1 MKLDQ
6 LKEKARYL
14 ALAPVAALS
23 VPAAIAGPLESAVNS
38 AKTEIGNSQADLV
51 TMMGAM
57 LALGVVIYVGMKIIR
72 LGRG

>member
-1 MKLDQ
+1 MKFDQ

-23 VPAAIAGPLESAVNS
+23 VSPAFAGPLENAVTA
-38 AKTEIGNSQADLV
+38 AKTEIGSSQADLV
-51 TMMGAM
+51 TMLGAM

-72 LGRG
+72 LAR